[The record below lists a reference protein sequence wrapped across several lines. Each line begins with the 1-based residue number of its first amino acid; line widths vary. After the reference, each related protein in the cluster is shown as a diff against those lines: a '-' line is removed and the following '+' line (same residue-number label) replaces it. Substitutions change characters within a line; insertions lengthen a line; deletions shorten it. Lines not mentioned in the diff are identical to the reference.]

1 MHRLTKPDPTAHDA
15 PNQGV
20 AHGVTSPMNRST
32 QGRFATQPLVRGVLV
47 ASMLLSPALLLSS
60 AGGCKAIRER
70 RAQRAAERE
79 TRTQVENENRSLPNA
94 DRQVGETQ
102 SEWLAR
108 QRIAQQQAEQDAT
121 QEASDRGEA
130 AQPRVRET
138 DSGMRIV
145 DERTNPVDV
154 PEPAIDVVDS
164 GQFVSKPKSREEAS
178 FVQAV
183 QLHASGDLQ
192 AALRELE
199 RAIAFNPQ
207 FTPAYLE
214 SGDIY
219 LELAQ
224 YEQAERQFA
233 MAVRNEPRNYMAQF
247 RHAQVLHKLGQLEAS
262 NRAYLRALSIRPSSF
277 DANLGI
283 STVLLELG
291 RAEQALP
298 YGQRAV
304 RSDPPSG
311 RARMHLGNLY
321 AALDQ
326 HEDAVVE
333 YQQAAEM
340 MEAPTPGLLLNMAES
355 LNQLQRYAEM
365 VGALD
370 QLVRLEPTAIAYER
384 LGSGLFR
391 LKRYD
396 EALSA
401 FGESA
406 SLDEGHYPAFNGI
419 AVCEL
424 NQYLWSSKT
433 DGGARER
440 AVEAMRKSIRIE
452 RQQPRI
458 VELLRRYKDPSG
470 TEQ

>member
-1 MHRLTKPDPTAHDA
+1 
-15 PNQGV
+15 
-20 AHGVTSPMNRST
+20 
-32 QGRFATQPLVRGVLV
+32 
-47 ASMLLSPALLLSS
+47 
-60 AGGCKAIRER
+60 
-70 RAQRAAERE
+70 
-79 TRTQVENENRSLPNA
+79 
-94 DRQVGETQ
+94 
-102 SEWLAR
+102 
-108 QRIAQQQAEQDAT
+108 
-121 QEASDRGEA
+121 
-130 AQPRVRET
+130 
-138 DSGMRIV
+138 RIV

-164 GQFVSKPKSREEAS
+164 GQFISKPKSREEAS

-183 QLHASGDLQ
+183 ELHASGDLQ

-326 HEDAVVE
+326 HEDAVIE

-396 EALSA
+396 EAWSA
-401 FGESA
+401 
-406 SLDEGHYPAFNGI
+406 
-419 AVCEL
+419 
-424 NQYLWSSKT
+424 
-433 DGGARER
+433 
-440 AVEAMRKSIRIE
+440 
-452 RQQPRI
+452 
-458 VELLRRYKDPSG
+458 
-470 TEQ
+470 

>member
-1 MHRLTKPDPTAHDA
+1 MHRT
-15 PNQGV
+15 
-20 AHGVTSPMNRST
+20 NRSNHL
-32 QGRFATQPLVRGVLV
+32 ARGLLV
-47 ASMLLSPALLLSS
+47 ASMLISPTLLLST

-79 TRTQVENENRSLPNA
+79 QEQRASQLPNQNEQMSESQQ
-94 DRQVGETQ
+94 DWMSRQP
-102 SEWLAR
+102 
-108 QRIAQQQAEQDAT
+108 IANQGSG
-121 QEASDRGEA
+121 SDSGGA
-130 AQPRVRET
+130 ANPRVTET

-145 DERTNPVDV
+145 DERSNPVDA
-154 PEPAIDVVDS
+154 PEPEISVEEVNRAAPR
-164 GQFVSKPKSREEAS
+164 GMSRDQAS
-178 FVQAV
+178 YEQGVR
-183 QLHASGDLQ
+183 LHAAGDLQ

-207 FTPAYLE
+207 FTLAYLE
-214 SGDIY
+214 SGDI
-219 LELAQ
+219 LMEMAQ

-233 MAVRNEPRNYMAQF
+233 MAVRNEPRNYMAQY
-247 RHAQVLHKLGQLEAS
+247 RHAQVLHKLGALEES

-283 STVLLELG
+283 STVLLEMG

-304 RSDPPSG
+304 RSEPPSG
-311 RARMHLGNLY
+311 RARMHLGNVY
-321 AALDQ
+321 AALDR
-326 HEDAVVE
+326 HEEAVIE

-340 MEAPTPGLLLNMAES
+340 MDAPTPGLLLNMAES

-391 LKRYD
+391 LKRYED
-396 EALSA
+396 ALAA
-401 FGESA
+401 FGES
-406 SLDEGHYPAFNGI
+406 SELDPSHYPAFNGI

-440 AVEAMRKSIRIE
+440 AVAAMRQSLRIDTK
-452 RQQPRI
+452 QPRI

-470 TEQ
+470 REQ

>member
-1 MHRLTKPDPTAHDA
+1 MHRFTEADLAA
-15 PNQGV
+15 
-20 AHGVTSPMNRST
+20 NRS
-32 QGRFATQPLVRGVLV
+32 GRNPVCKPMHRSKTTHSFARAALV
-47 ASMLLSPALLLSS
+47 ASIFLSPALLMST

-70 RAQRAAERE
+70 RAERAAERE
-79 TRTQVENENRSLPNA
+79 QRQAQVEQEQARELPNA
-94 DRQVGETQ
+94 DRRVGESQ
-102 SEWLAR
+102 SEWMAR
-108 QRIAQQQAEQDAT
+108 QRIAQQAADSQAS
-121 QEASDRGEA
+121 SDPDPDPA
-130 AQPRVRET
+130 PRRVSET
-138 DSGMRIV
+138 DSGMRVV
-145 DERTNPVDV
+145 DERSNAGAASGPM
-154 PEPAIDVVDS
+154 IDVIEPS
-164 GQFVSKPKSREEAS
+164 AKPRSREEAS
-178 FVQAV
+178 YAQAV

-199 RAIAFNPQ
+199 NAIAFNPQ

-224 YEQAERQFA
+224 YEQAERQYA
-233 MAVRNEPRNYMAQF
+233 LAVRNEPRNYMAQF
-247 RHAQVLHKLGQLEAS
+247 RHAQVLHKLGRLEES
-262 NRAYLRALSIRPSSF
+262 NRAYLRALSIRPSSY

-304 RSDPPSG
+304 RSEPPSG
-311 RARMHLGNLY
+311 RARMHLGNVY

-326 HEDAVVE
+326 HEEAVIE
-333 YQQAAEM
+333 YQQAAELM
-340 MEAPTPGLLLNMAES
+340 DAPTPGLLLNMSES

-370 QLVRLEPTAIAYER
+370 QLVILEPTAIAYER

-391 LKRYD
+391 LKRYED
-396 EALSA
+396 ALAA
-401 FGESA
+401 FTKGA
-406 SLDEGHYPAFNGI
+406 DLDPTHYPAFNGV

-424 NQYLWSSKT
+424 NAYLWSSKS

-440 AVEAMRKSIRIE
+440 AVEAMRQSLRIE

-470 TEQ
+470 SEQ

>member
-1 MHRLTKPDPTAHDA
+1 M
-15 PNQGV
+15 
-20 AHGVTSPMNRST
+20 
-32 QGRFATQPLVRGVLV
+32 
-47 ASMLLSPALLLSS
+47 
-60 AGGCKAIRER
+60 
-70 RAQRAAERE
+70 
-79 TRTQVENENRSLPNA
+79 
-94 DRQVGETQ
+94 
-102 SEWLAR
+102 AR
-108 QRIAQQQAEQDAT
+108 QRIAQQAADSQAS
-121 QEASDRGEA
+121 SDPDPDPA
-130 AQPRVRET
+130 PRRVSET
-138 DSGMRIV
+138 DSGMRVV
-145 DERTNPVDV
+145 DERSNAGAAS
-154 PEPAIDVVDS
+154 EPMIDVIEPS
-164 GQFVSKPKSREEAS
+164 AKPRSREEAS
-178 FVQAV
+178 YAQAV

-199 RAIAFNPQ
+199 NAIAFNPQ

-224 YEQAERQFA
+224 YEQAERQYA
-233 MAVRNEPRNYMAQF
+233 LAVRNEPRNYMAQF
-247 RHAQVLHKLGQLEAS
+247 RHAQVLHKLGGLEES
-262 NRAYLRALSIRPSSF
+262 NRAYLRALSIRPSSY

-304 RSDPPSG
+304 RSEPPSG
-311 RARMHLGNLY
+311 RARMHLGNVY

-326 HEDAVVE
+326 HEEAVIE
-333 YQQAAEM
+333 YQQAAELM
-340 MEAPTPGLLLNMAES
+340 DAPTPGLLLNMSES

-370 QLVRLEPTAIAYER
+370 QLVILEPTAIAYER

-391 LKRYD
+391 LKRYED
-396 EALSA
+396 ALAA
-401 FGESA
+401 FTKGA
-406 SLDEGHYPAFNGI
+406 DLDPTHYPAFNGV

-424 NQYLWSSKT
+424 NAYLWSSKS

-440 AVEAMRKSIRIE
+440 AVEAMRQSLRIE

-470 TEQ
+470 SEQ